1 MGTKK
6 ARPTE
11 ATAEQVWQE
20 TACEARLSFVNSTTG
35 DEGSQPLRV
44 SDFLGTGEQD
54 GKTMRELRQSLNDDP
69 RKIRL
74 RIERERRDA
83 PILSGKTGYYLPA
96 CESEVRQFCSS
107 MRRRAR
113 AIWTSAANV
122 ERAAG
127 ISRKEPQQLDGQG
140 CIWAGGDSD
149 G

>member
-1 MGTKK
+1 MAQG
-6 ARPTE
+6 AGQ
-11 ATAEQVWQE
+11 AE
-20 TACEARLSFVNSTTG
+20 TACEARLSYADSTTG
-35 DEGSQPLRV
+35 NEGSQPSRV

-74 RIERERRDA
+74 RIERERRDI

-96 CESEVRQFCSS
+96 YESEVRQFCSS

-127 ISRKEPQQLDGQG
+127 LTRRESQPLEGQEVLF
-140 CIWAGGDSD
+140 
-149 G
+149 